1 MSLATMVL
9 CFSAIRLKDSG
20 LAHLFCLL
28 LLIVSIPL
36 LISAG
41 ESAPVS
47 TRVPFITAQEN
58 CTSGCNNSVGQIST
72 AEEPPETISSDV
84 TSTQHQSS
92 SPGINA
98 APTNHSS
105 VLPEA
110 NKNEGE
116 LLVDSNTT
124 SDLSHTTGTTSSL
137 SPTEGM
143 FTTSSALQQQLLT
156 GHQPPSAAALPRPT
170 TMALPTALTP
180 SGLSMS
186 PSQSATVPP
195 VTSTHT
201 FTTAGISMVTNS
213 PQSANPTET
222 ASTHTTTTEE
232 LPHPPTTL
240 KATANT
246 KMSPSLGVT
255 SAPSTPAMQTTP
267 LNTATVF
274 LRNSS
279 STSHKTPSSS
289 ATRVSMVEA
298 AGGALTRQLVD
309 TASLMAVLLFG
320 LLFFLVTVAV
330 FVTQAYE
337 SYRRKD
343 YTQVDYLINGMYVDS
358 GV

>member
-9 CFSAIRLKDSG
+9 CFSELRLKDSG
-20 LAHLFCLL
+20 LTHLLCLL
-28 LLIVSIPL
+28 LLTVSIPL
-36 LISAG
+36 LISTG
-41 ESAPVS
+41 S
-47 TRVPFITAQEN
+47 TRVPFISTQEN
-58 CTSGCNNSVGQIST
+58 CSSGCNNSVGQIST

-84 TSTQHQSS
+84 ISTHHQSS
-92 SPGINA
+92 SPGFNA
-98 APTNHSS
+98 APTNYSS

-110 NKNEGE
+110 NKTKVE
-116 LLVDSNTT
+116 LLVDPSTA

-143 FTTSSALQQQLLT
+143 FTTSSALQQQLPT
-156 GHQPPSAAALPRPT
+156 IHQPPPAAALPRPT

-186 PSQSATVPP
+186 PSHSATVPP

-222 ASTHTTTTEE
+222 ASTHTTPVTEE

-246 KMSPSLGVT
+246 KTSPSLGVP

-274 LRNSS
+274 LRSSS
-279 STSHKTPSSS
+279 STSHKTPLSS
-289 ATRVSMVEA
+289 ATRVSVVEA